1 MNKSTHAAI
10 RCQQRGI
17 PNLIIDWLRDF
28 GQEIYDHHGGIVVVF
43 THSARRNLERA
54 MGREVIR
61 RMSEWLDAYIIVSVD
76 GALITAGKR
85 YKRIKH

>member
-1 MNKSTHAAI
+1 MDKSIHARV

-28 GQEIYDHHGGIVVVF
+28 GDEIHDHHGGILFVF
-43 THSARRNLERA
+43 TRKARRNLERA
-54 MGREVIR
+54 VGREPVR
-61 RMSEWLDAYIIVSVD
+61 RMSEWLNTYIVVGRD

-85 YKRIKH
+85 YKRIRH